1 MKRLVLITFFN
12 LFLIIA
18 YGQDFSWGKAAGSTG
33 SDYATSAYV
42 DEYGAVYTVGTF
54 VGTVDFDPGAG
65 VSNQTS
71 AGGSDG
77 FIQKLDANGNFVFAY
92 RFGDLGT
99 EVAYDVTVIPNGQI
113 YITGFFTN
121 TVDFNSGLGTAIYSS
136 NGLQDIYV
144 LALNN
149 DGTFLSVLAVGGP
162 SSDYGLTINANSG
175 ALSIGG
181 TFQGTVDFNQTA
193 GVANLTTAGTSGYLA
208 RYVISGSVMTHSWSY
223 IQGSSVNGSAMDASG
238 NIYTTGNYSGTFDFN
253 FGGGV
258 NNLTSAGGA
267 DAFVSKVSATG
278 AYGFAKSFGG
288 ATSDA
293 GISLKFDASGN
304 LYNGGYFTGT
314 ADFDPSASTS
324 NLISAGLNDS
334 YVTKLDA
341 SGNLIWTKGYGGTGD
356 DRTTAVD
363 YDAVGNVYA
372 TGYFSNTVDFDPG
385 AGTAS
390 LTSAGGLDGYVSK
403 FSSTGQ
409 YIWANSLGSTADD
422 AVNDLNTSSTA
433 GIYFSGYQGGT
444 IDVNPT
450 ATTTNLTNAGSRDV
464 MTVKWLPCTILPVV
478 ANTTPVSNLTIC
490 QGNSTILSA
499 SGLGT
504 IGWYTAATGGTYL
517 GGGATLATGVINTNT
532 SFYVQDSTCTAC
544 TRIQVNVQV
553 QPPIANQTIAGSVA
567 SVCVGQSATITVAS
581 SETGNQYYLR
591 NDADNSIIAG
601 PTAGTGSAINFST
614 GPVNSTTTYNVN
626 AIAQPSNFALDL
638 DGTNDYINLGTGNR
652 NITNAITVSA
662 KMRTTVTGTSQFI
675 VDKYLSAGIGYY
687 LLVDATGKASFQ
699 GRDIAGPIKSSG
711 LSTTMV
717 ADNQWH
723 EITGVLRN
731 TGWEIWV
738 DGVMENSGTYSIGAT
753 GLGTTAGLLVGQF
766 NSTYSPVDID
776 RLAIWNA
783 SLSPATI
790 ALNAT
795 SCLTG
800 GEANLVAYFT
810 FNEGSGSTVT
820 DLSPSATNGSLVN
833 MTAPACWINGSAT
846 ECASSCQLEM
856 GNTVTVNTIASP
868 SQPTISASGSTMLCS
883 GGSVTLTSSAGTSYL
898 WSNGATTPSI
908 TVSTAGTY
916 TVQVTNAAGCQSVAS
931 AGTTVIVGTLPSQP
945 TISAGGPTTFCA
957 GGSVTLTSS
966 AGTSYLWS
974 NGATTASISPTTAGT
989 YTIQVTNASG
999 CQSVA
1004 SAGTTVTVNALPS
1017 QPTISAGGSTAFCS
1031 GGSVTLTSSAG
1042 TSYLWSNGATTASI
1056 SPTTAGT
1063 YSVQVTNAAGC
1074 QSVASAGTAV
1084 TVNTLPSQPTISAG
1098 GSTTFCAG
1106 GSVTLT
1112 SSAGTSYLWSNGATT
1127 ASISPTTAG
1136 TYTVQVTNAAGCQ
1149 SVASAGTAVTVNA
1162 LPSQPTIS
1170 AGGSTTFC
1178 AGGSVTLTSSAGTSY
1193 LWSNGATTT
1202 SISPTTAGTYT
1213 VQVTNAFGCQS
1224 VASAGTTVTVNALP
1238 SQPTITAGGPTTF
1251 CSGGSVTLTSSAGSS
1266 YLWSDGSLS
1275 SSINPSSSGT
1285 YSVQV
1290 TNAAGCQSVASAS
1303 TVVTVNSAPSQPTIT
1318 AGGATTF
1325 CAGGSVTLTS
1335 SAGTSYL
1342 WSTGATTASISPT
1355 TAGTYTVQV
1364 TNAAGCQSTASNAT
1378 TVIVNTLPVIAQGTV
1393 TNPTSCTIDNGSVE
1407 ITGSGTGDISWNGT
1421 SSGNLTGITLP
1432 VTISGL
1438 SDGSFNITFTNAS
1451 GCLSNTINSS
1461 LTAPSAPA
1469 APTITPTG
1477 TTTFCAGGSVTLTS
1491 SNGAGYLWSNGET
1504 TASIQ
1509 VSDAGSYTVSITDAS
1524 GCSSASSAGTAV
1536 TVNALP
1542 VIATGTITNPS
1553 SCTVDNGSI
1562 EVTGT
1567 GTGDLSWTGTAS
1579 GSSTAITL
1587 PSTIGS
1593 LGDGS
1598 YDITFTDALGCTSL
1612 PLNSSLSLPGT
1623 PSAPTISASGALTF
1637 CEGGSVTLTSSTGT
1651 SYLWSNGETTA
1662 SIDVVAD
1669 GTYTVII
1676 TNVDGCTSPASS
1688 TTTVAVDQQPNVS
1701 VTEVNN
1707 TITATQNGA
1716 TYQWIDC
1723 GNGNQSIAGATGIS
1737 FSPTVNGSYAVV
1749 ITSGTCSDTSV
1760 CTVISTIGLSEQTS
1774 VTIGVHP
1781 NPGFDVVK
1789 VTANGE
1795 IQHIEIY
1802 AATGELIRSEQDAT
1816 FDISNM
1822 ARGIYLLKVTT
1833 NQGTG
1838 MVRLVK
1844 E

>member
-12 LFLIIA
+12 LFLITSF
-18 YGQDFSWGKAAGSTG
+18 GQVLTWGRSVGSTG
-33 SDYATSAYV
+33 SEYARSVFV
-42 DEYGAVYTVGTF
+42 DASGSVYTVGQFT
-54 VGTVDFDPGAG
+54 GTVDFDPGAG
-65 VSNQTS
+65 VQSLTSTSGADVFIQKLNSAGNYAFVKRVGGAGDDIAYDVAVDANGIIYVTGSFEVTVDFDPGAGANNRTS
-71 AGGSDG
+71 AGG
-77 FIQKLDANGNFVFAY
+77 LDAFLLKLSSTGNWVSSAQ
-92 RFGDLGT
+92 FGSTGT
-99 EVAYDVTVIPNGQI
+99 
-113 YITGFFTN
+113 
-121 TVDFNSGLGTAIYSS
+121 
-136 NGLQDIYV
+136 DI
-144 LALNN
+144 
-149 DGTFLSVLAVGGP
+149 GLSVCANTGAVAV
-162 SSDYGLTINANSG
+162 T
-175 ALSIGG
+175 G
-181 TFQGTVDFNQTA
+181 TFQNVVDFDPGIGSTTLDA
-193 GVANLTTAGTSGYLA
+193 FGTTAGFVARLTTGMSFTFAKYLGGGGNA
-208 RYVISGSVMTHSWSY
+208 S
-223 IQGSSVNGSAMDASG
+223 QMDASG
-238 NIYTTGNYSGTFDFN
+238 NVYAAGILGPVAEVA
-253 FGGGV
+253 GV
-258 NNLTSAGGA
+258 GHTLNAVGST
-267 DAFVSKVSATG
+267 DIFVCKLSATG
-278 AYGFAKSFGG
+278 TNLWSKVLGGTSGDGGFGVN
-288 ATSDA
+288 
-293 GISLKFDASGN
+293 IDAS
-304 LYNGGYFTGT
+304 F
-314 ADFDPSASTS
+314 
-324 NLISAGLNDS
+324 
-334 YVTKLDA
+334 
-341 SGNLIWTKGYGGTGD
+341 
-356 DRTTAVD
+356 
-363 YDAVGNVYA
+363 NVYT
-372 TGYFSNTVDFDPG
+372 TGYFSGTGDFDPG

-390 LTSAGGLDGYVSK
+390 LTSGGSNDIFVSK
-403 FSSTGQ
+403 LDANGNYVWASSFSGTGDDRGTAIDIDAAGNVYTSGYFRNTVDFDPGVGTDNLISAGLTEGFLSKLDALGQQVWAKSVGSTGNDA
-409 YIWANSLGSTADD
+409 ILDVAVDASANMYMAGYYTGTVDVDPTAATVNLTSLGAADIMVLKWSPC
-422 AVNDLNTSSTA
+422 ATPVA
-433 GIYFSGYQGGT
+433 
-444 IDVNPT
+444 PT
-450 ATTTNLTNAGSRDV
+450 
-464 MTVKWLPCTILPVV
+464 
-478 ANTTPVSNLTIC
+478 NTTSIANRTIC
-490 QGNSTILSA
+490 GA
-499 SGLGT
+499 SGSTTLSGSGT
-504 IGWYTAATGGTYL
+504 GTLGWYTAASGGTYL
-517 GGGATLATGVINTNT
+517 GSGSTYTTG
-532 SFYVQDSTCTAC
+532 
-544 TRIQVNVQV
+544 
-553 QPPIANQTIAGSVA
+553 TIS
-567 SVCVGQSATITVAS
+567 
-581 SETGNQYYLR
+581 
-591 NDADNSIIAG
+591 
-601 PTAGTGSAINFST
+601 
-614 GPVNSTTTYNVN
+614 STTTYYLQDSSCVPGPRTAITVSLSALPVDQLVN
-626 AIAQPSNFALDL
+626 PASATICSGGNSTITVNTTETDVFYSLVNDATNAVVMGPTLGTGSSMNFNLTGLTATTTYHVTAQKPTSINRTVIL
-638 DGTNDYINLGTGNR
+638 DGVNDLVNLGTGNR
-652 NITNAITVSA
+652 GVTSTMTVSIRM
-662 KMRTTVTGTSQFI
+662 KTSVTPAANQYVLSKYNGT
-675 VDKYLSAGIGYY
+675 AGITMYI
-687 LLVDATGKASFQ
+687 DNQGKIAFY
-699 GRDIAGPIKSSG
+699 GRDGGVVRSSG
-711 LSTTMV
+711 LSTTTV
-717 ADNQWH
+717 TNNQWH
-723 EITGVLRN
+723 DITGVVRS
-731 TGWEIWV
+731 TGWEIYI
-738 DGVMENSGTYSIGAT
+738 DGVLENSGAYALGSGITNVSNFNIGNYST
-753 GLGTTAGLLVGQF
+753 
-766 NSTYSPVDID
+766 SYSPIEVDKVTV
-776 RLAIWNA
+776 WNTA
-783 SLSPATI
+783 LSPAQI
-790 ALNAT
+790 ATNVTTCLLGNEPN
-795 SCLTG
+795 LTG
-800 GEANLVAYFT
+800 YFK
-810 FNEGSGSTVT
+810 FDEGSGTVAT
-820 DLSPSATNGSLVN
+820 DFSPSAINGTLTN
-833 MTAPACWINGSAT
+833 MTAPACWNVGPFT
-846 ECASSCQLEM
+846 EC
-856 GNTVTVNTIASP
+856 TVTCDLELSQLSTINVDSSP

-898 WSNGATTPSI
+898 WSNGATTASI
-908 TVSTAGTY
+908 IVSTAGTY

-945 TISAGGPTTFCA
+945 TITAGGPTTFCA

-989 YTIQVTNASG
+989 YTVQVTNASG

-1004 SAGTTVTVNALPS
+1004 SAGTAVTVNALPS
-1017 QPTISAGGSTAFCS
+1017 QPTISAGGSTTFCA

-1074 QSVASAGTAV
+1074 QSVASTGTAV
-1084 TVNTLPSQPTISAG
+1084 TVNALPSQPTISAG
-1098 GSTTFCAG
+1098 GPTTFCAG
-1106 GSVTLT
+1106 GSVALT

-1202 SISPTTAGTYT
+1202 SISPAISGTYS

-1224 VASAGTTVTVNALP
+1224 VVSAGTTVTVNALP
-1238 SQPTITAGGPTTF
+1238 SQPTISAGGATTF
-1251 CSGGSVTLTSSAGSS
+1251 CSGGSVTLTSSAGST
-1266 YLWSDGSLS
+1266 YLWSDGSMS
-1275 SSINPSSSGT
+1275 ASINPSSSGT
-1285 YSVQV
+1285 YTVQV

-1342 WSTGATTASISPT
+1342 WSNGATTASISPT

-1378 TVIVNTLPVIAQGTV
+1378 TVTVNALPVIAQGTV

-1407 ITGSGTGDISWNGT
+1407 ITGTGTGDLSWTGT
-1421 SSGNLTGITLP
+1421 SGGSLTGITLP
-1432 VTISGL
+1432 ATISGL

-1477 TTTFCAGGSVTLTS
+1477 ATAFCAGGSVTLTS

-1524 GCSSASSAGTAV
+1524 GCSSAASAGTTI

-1542 VIATGTITNPS
+1542 IIATGTVTNPS

-1579 GSSTAITL
+1579 GNSTAITL

-1612 PLNSSLSLPGT
+1612 PLNASLSLPGT
-1623 PSAPTISASGALTF
+1623 PSAPIISASGALTF

-1669 GTYTVII
+1669 GTYSVII
-1676 TNVDGCTSPASS
+1676 TNVDGCTSPAST
-1688 TTTVAVDQQPNVS
+1688 TTTVAVDQLPDVS

-1707 TITATQNGA
+1707 TITATQTGA

-1723 GNGNQSIAGATGIS
+1723 GNGNQPIAGATGIS
-1737 FSPTVNGSYAVV
+1737 FSPTANGSYAVI

-1760 CTVISTIGLSEQTS
+1760 CTVISTIGLSEQTAVS
-1774 VTIGVHP
+1774 IGVHP
-1781 NPGFDVVK
+1781 NPGFDVVE
-1789 VTANGE
+1789 VTASGE

-1802 AATGELIRSEQDAT
+1802 ATTGELIRIVQNAT